1 MHVLGVLRGRSAR
14 GIMCL
19 EREKEMKAK
28 TLIDIYQKLKERHI
42 KIWLD
47 GGWGVDALMGGQ
59 TRPHGDLD
67 LVVEKKN
74 LEKLV
79 QILRNLG
86 YAEMPRND
94 TRAWNF
100 VFCDKKGNEI
110 DIHVITIN
118 INGDG
123 IYGPPENEEAYP
135 AQSLTGT
142 GSINGIEV
150 RCLTPEYQ
158 VHNHTGYKLKEKD
171 YKDVKGLCDKYNL
184 MPPTTFEKSLRGYL
198 EKK

>member
-1 MHVLGVLRGRSAR
+1 
-14 GIMCL
+14 
-19 EREKEMKAK
+19 MKAK
-28 TLIDIYQKLKERHI
+28 TLIDLYQKLQERQI

-47 GGWGVDALMGGQ
+47 GGWGVDALMGVQ

-67 LVVEKKN
+67 LVVEKNN

-79 QILRNLG
+79 QFLRNLG
-86 YAEMPRND
+86 YVEMPRND

-100 VFCDKKGNEI
+100 VLGDKKGNEI
-110 DIHVITIN
+110 DIHVITID

-123 IYGPPENEEAYP
+123 IYGPPENGEVYP

-142 GSINGIEV
+142 GSISGIEV

-171 YKDVKGLCDKYNL
+171 YKDVKNLCDKFNL
-184 MPPTTFEKSLRGYL
+184 KPPTTFEKSFRGYL
-198 EKK
+198 EKKQTKTHN